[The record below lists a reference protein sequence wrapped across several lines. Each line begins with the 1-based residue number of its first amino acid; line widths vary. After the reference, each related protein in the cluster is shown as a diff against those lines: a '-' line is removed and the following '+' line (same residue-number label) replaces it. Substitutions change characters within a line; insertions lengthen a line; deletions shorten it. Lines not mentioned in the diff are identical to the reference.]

1 MKRFEVGK
9 TYKAY
14 QEEFTPITVTGR
26 TEKQITVK
34 NDQGNT
40 FRMMVRIGKDGN
52 EFVIDSKVPA
62 SWKDAFTYFAESEV
76 SS

>member
-14 QEEFTPITVTGR
+14 QEEFTPITVISR

-40 FRMMVRIGKDGN
+40 FRMTVRIGKNGN
-52 EFVIDSKVPA
+52 EYVIDSKVPA
-62 SWKDAFTYFAESEV
+62 NWRDAFTYFAESEV